1 LGLFAYIQYL
11 ELLCNEEELE
21 RARIGYEEQ
30 MTRKLDFETF
40 LSPGMENQSLNRW
53 EWEKR
58 LSHSPENIE
67 EFMEVNRLIRAQFHP
82 QW

>member
-1 LGLFAYIQYL
+1 MA
-11 ELLCNEEELE
+11 
-21 RARIGYEEQ
+21 
-30 MTRKLDFETF
+30 RKLDFETF
-40 LSPGMENQSLNRW
+40 FSPGMENQSLNRW

-67 EFMEVNRLIRAQFHP
+67 EFIEVNRLILAQFHP